1 LRAETA
7 GLKRAV
13 GGLADRGSPQR
24 SRAPLVALAVILVLL
39 GGFISAAE
47 VGIAENLASHFGAVA
62 VVVACLVIFAGL
74 IWFSKRLEKD

>member
-1 LRAETA
+1 
-7 GLKRAV
+7 
-13 GGLADRGSPQR
+13 
-24 SRAPLVALAVILVLL
+24 LVALAVILVLL